1 MGEKTANPAKT
12 CIRSCRHKNI
22 LCTQNSLRKFIKNL
36 LPEIAKKTSKPKN
49 RDLNRG

>member
-12 CIRSCRHKNI
+12 CIQSCRHKNI
-22 LCTQNSLRKFIKNL
+22 LCTQNSKFFKNL